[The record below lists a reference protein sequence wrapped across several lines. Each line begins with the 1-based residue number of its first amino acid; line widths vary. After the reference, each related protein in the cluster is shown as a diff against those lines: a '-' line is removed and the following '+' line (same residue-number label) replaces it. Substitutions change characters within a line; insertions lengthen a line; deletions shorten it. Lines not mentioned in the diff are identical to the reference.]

1 MADVK
6 SGEQSTVKE
15 VVGGP
20 QRAQK
25 RKADV
30 ALAYAPD
37 DDVLEEYKCPIT
49 QELPVE
55 PVVAEDGHCYDQ
67 PAIEEWFSKSSKSPM
82 TNQAMG
88 RKLVPAV
95 QVRSA
100 IERLISKGVIS
111 GEAAKTWTEKQA
123 ELQSVSKLV
132 RETLVKARQG
142 NVEAM
147 RSMGFFYRD
156 GEEGCEVDNGKAM
169 MWWKRAAEKNDASS
183 IVSIGAFHVNGVGVP
198 KDPARGMIDL
208 ARAAML
214 GSEHGACCLGNHF
227 ASGEA
232 LVAPD
237 PAEATYWYKF
247 SKTTKLLDTHEKNR
261 TRRDEW
267 LRQHGGA

>member
-1 MADVK
+1 MADDK
-6 SGEQSTVKE
+6 SGRQLTLKE
-15 VVGGP
+15 AQPG

-37 DDVLEEYKCPIT
+37 DDVLAEYRCPIT

-67 PAIEEWFSKSSKSPM
+67 PAIEEWLAKHCKSPM
-82 TNQAMG
+82 TNESMG

-111 GEAAKTWTEKQA
+111 GEAAQTWTEKQA
-123 ELQSVSKLV
+123 ELRSLSKEV
-132 RETLVKARQG
+132 RETLVKARKG
-142 NVEAM
+142 DVESM
-147 RSMGFFYRD
+147 RSMGFYYRD
-156 GEEGCEVDNGKAM
+156 GAEGLKINDRKAM
-169 MWWKRAAEKNDASS
+169 AWWKKAAEKNDPSS
-183 IVSIGAFHVNGVGVP
+183 IVSIGAYHVNGVGVP

-227 ASGEA
+227 ASGEG
-232 LVAPD
+232 LVAAD
-237 PAEATYWYKF
+237 PHEAMFWYKF
-247 SKTTKLLDTHEKNR
+247 SEKTKLLDTHEKNR
-261 TRRDEW
+261 ERRDEY
-267 LRQHGGA
+267 LKRHGGA